1 MKKEIINRVVEVSN
15 YILKTKKTIR
25 EVAKIFN
32 VSKSTIH
39 KDISSRLIEI
49 DYQKYLNIE
58 EILKNHIET
67 RHINGGLSTKL
78 KYEKMK
84 LLNER

>member
-1 MKKEIINRVVEVSN
+1 MKKEIINRVEEVSN
-15 YILKTKKTIR
+15 YILNTNKTIR
-25 EVAKIFN
+25 EVAKIFK

-39 KDISSRLIEI
+39 KDISDRLIEI

-58 EILKNHIET
+58 KILKNHIEV
-67 RHINGGLSTKL
+67 RHIHGGESTKL
-78 KYEKMK
+78 KYERLK

>member
-1 MKKEIINRVVEVSN
+1 MKKEIINRVEEVSN
-15 YILKTKKTIR
+15 YILNTKKTIR
-25 EVAKIFN
+25 EVAKKFN

-49 DYQKYLNIE
+49 DYQKYLDIE
-58 EILKNHIET
+58 KILKHHIEI
-67 RHINGGLSTKL
+67 RHINGGKSTKL
-78 KYEKMK
+78 KYARMK

>member
-1 MKKEIINRVVEVSN
+1 MKKEIISRVVEVSN

-39 KDISSRLIEI
+39 KDISDRLLEI
-49 DYQKYLNIE
+49 DYQKYQSIE
-58 EILKNHIET
+58 EILKNHIEI
-67 RHINGGLSTKL
+67 RHIHGGESTKL
-78 KYEKMK
+78 KYEKLK